1 MMDFK
6 EPGSASEQG
15 AVDKNKGIAE
25 QFPILFDK
33 VQMEDGTNIYVEC
46 SPYRDD
52 EDKFKDEDPR
62 IFLLPSGPVMLSTT
76 ALVDSEMLWKIEE
89 DRELLSKLVEFAK
102 DSKDQEYFRVHPRNY
117 RFTSFEYEST
127 ELLDKLENKK
137 RKRKALKK

>member
-25 QFPILFDK
+25 QFPIFDK
-33 VQMEDGTNIYVEC
+33 IQLEDGTDIYVEY

-62 IFLLPSGPVMLSTT
+62 LFLLPSGPLMLSTA
-76 ALVDSEMLWKIEE
+76 ALIDSEVLWKMEE
-89 DRELLSKLVEFAK
+89 DKELLSKFVEFAK

-117 RFTSFEYEST
+117 RFTSFEYGSK
-127 ELLDKLENKK
+127 ELTDKLEDKT